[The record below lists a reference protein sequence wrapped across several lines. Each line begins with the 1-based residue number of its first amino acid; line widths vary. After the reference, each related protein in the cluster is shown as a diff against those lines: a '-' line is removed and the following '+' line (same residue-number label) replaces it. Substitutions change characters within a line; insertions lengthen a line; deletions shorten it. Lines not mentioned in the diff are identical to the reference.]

1 MADNERDEQQQTGTS
16 RRAALKAGVA
26 AGIGLAAWTGP
37 TITSIGG
44 TPAYAATCTNFTV
57 NTTSAD
63 RNTNQGNCPAGS
75 IVYVKDPFSL
85 PTGYSL
91 DVQFSANGHCSADPA
106 YTTDFTFPS
115 NVTCT
120 VNFRVY
126 PNGNFANGPYN
137 ANVMFGPGTSPLS
150 VSLPT
155 TAQMLAFNPG
165 LPINT
170 NDRWSIRVQC

>member
-1 MADNERDEQQQTGTS
+1 MLARS

-63 RNTNQGNCPAGS
+63 RNTNQGNCSGNG
-75 IVYVKDPFSL
+75 INYVKDPFNL
-85 PTGYSL
+85 PAGYLL
-91 DVQFSANGHCSADPA
+91 DLSTFDQNGHCSNTAF
-106 YTTDFTFPS
+106 TTSLTFPAKF
-115 NVTCT
+115 TCT

-126 PNGNFANGPYN
+126 RRATSLRVLTTRTSRSGP
-137 ANVMFGPGTSPLS
+137 AGLPLS
-150 VSLPT
+150 VTLPT
-155 TAQMLAFNPG
+155 TALMETFNPG
-165 LPINT
+165 LPLK
-170 NDRWSIRVQC
+170 RELLAGRSACSA